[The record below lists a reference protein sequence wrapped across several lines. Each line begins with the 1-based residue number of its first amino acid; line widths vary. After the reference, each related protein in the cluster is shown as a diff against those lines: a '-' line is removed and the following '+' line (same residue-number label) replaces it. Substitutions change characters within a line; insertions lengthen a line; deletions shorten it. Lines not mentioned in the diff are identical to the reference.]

1 MKIGIL
7 QPRSIAH
14 PSLGLDFAD
23 GLKAFLQQQR
33 LQEEI
38 SLPTESTGFGGSE
51 KEVYEKAERLLVVE
65 NVDVL
70 VAFIDLKV
78 KPILEPLLYASGKLL
93 LVVNPGANYPQNWVP
108 QPNMVHLTLHHAF
121 LCWMSG
127 SAAECSGAGVATTF
141 YDGGYLHTAAMVKG
155 FEQKGGSI
163 RFNYVNQQ
171 PYNQTFDI
179 KQLAAFLRT
188 GQAAGLL
195 CIMDT
200 HPASLFYKLLNEEEV
215 AEGLRLFVSPMML
228 QQKAWEAVPQGY
240 RFSIQG
246 YLPWY
251 PSLQNRANEEFTAAF
266 RQHTNRQ
273 VTDFALLGWETGL
286 VLQQV
291 FNQGKDHYTDG
302 AAMAQA
308 LGTLSLDSPR
318 GPLRLDRDTHYFV
331 APVYKAALPAA
342 STEFQ
347 SEVVPD
353 LRDKWT
359 RFTREKTEGVVSG
372 WTNTYL
378 CY

>member
-7 QPRSIAH
+7 HPRSVAH

-38 SLPTESTGFGGSE
+38 SLTLESIGFGGSE
-51 KEVYEKAERLLVVE
+51 KEVYEKAEKLLVVE

-108 QPNMVHLTLHHAF
+108 QPNMVHLTLQHAF
-121 LCWMSG
+121 LCWLSG
-127 SAAECSGAGVATTF
+127 GAAECSGAGVATTF

-155 FEQKGGSI
+155 FEHKGGSI

-171 PYNQTFDI
+171 PYNQTFEI
-179 KQLAAFLRT
+179 KQLADFLRT
-188 GQAAGLL
+188 GQVADLI

-200 HPASLFYKLLNEEEV
+200 LPASLFYKLLNEEEV

-228 QQKAWEAVPQGY
+228 RQKAWEVLSQGY

-251 PSLQNRANEEFTAAF
+251 HSLPNRANEEFTAAF

-273 VTDFALLGWETGL
+273 ATDFALLGWETGL

-291 FNQGKDHYTDG
+291 FNQGKDRYTDG
-302 AAMAQA
+302 AAMAQI
-308 LGTLSLDSPR
+308 LGNLSMDSPR
-318 GPLRLDRDTHYFV
+318 GPLHLDKATHYFV
-331 APVYKAALPAA
+331 APVYKATLPAA
-342 STEFQ
+342 STELQ
-347 SEVVPD
+347 NEAMPD
-353 LRDKWT
+353 PRNEWT
-359 RFTREKTEGVVSG
+359 KFTQEKTEGVVSG